1 MRKNSVKV
9 YYICYFYYRFKMA
22 STLSYKIKISFP
34 RTEQK
39 LELLTN
45 TGENTL
51 EYIFSGK

>member
-9 YYICYFYYRFKMA
+9 YYICYFYYSFKMA